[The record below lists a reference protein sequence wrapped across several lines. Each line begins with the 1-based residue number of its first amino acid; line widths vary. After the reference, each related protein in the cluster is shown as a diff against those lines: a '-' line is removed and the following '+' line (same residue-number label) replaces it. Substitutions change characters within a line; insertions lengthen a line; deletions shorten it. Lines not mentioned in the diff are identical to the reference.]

1 MNYIPDVSQNW
12 DSFWVRCLVKD
23 SAWWLYTLALFTSS
37 VGTILTHE
45 AIKALANHTAIAL
58 NHTRHAI
65 ALISDEVIQMRKVML
80 QNRMA
85 LDLLTAVQG
94 APVPLCTP
102 SVAYISMII
111 LTMYLKS

>member
-1 MNYIPDVSQNW
+1 MKNSD
-12 DSFWVRCLVKD
+12 
-23 SAWWLYTLALFTSS
+23 WLFYHLSLFVTPE
-37 VGTILTHE
+37 GTILTHE

>member
-45 AIKALANHTAIAL
+45 AIKILANHTAIAL
-58 NHTRHAI
+58 NHTRHAL
-65 ALISDEVIQMRKVML
+65 ALVSEEVTQMSKVVL
-80 QNRMA
+80 QSRMA
-85 LDLLTAVQG
+85 LDLLRWV
-94 APVPLCTP
+94 PVPFCSLI
-102 SVAYISMII
+102 VAYVSLIL
-111 LTMYLKS
+111 LTMYPKA